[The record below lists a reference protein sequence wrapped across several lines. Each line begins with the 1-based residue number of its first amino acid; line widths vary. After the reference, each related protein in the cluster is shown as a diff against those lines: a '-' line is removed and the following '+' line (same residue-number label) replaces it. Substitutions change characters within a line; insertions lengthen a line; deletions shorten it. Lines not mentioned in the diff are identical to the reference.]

1 MATTDSVQPRETP
14 SDQAG
19 LKDCQWFVM
28 SPRTSLESS
37 ASRPRC
43 ETAEEEQDENAVPN
57 TAPDRLATKGAFA
70 ATKTK
75 MLGARIGQAS
85 PNSGRHSARQQ
96 PLSARQQP
104 LSARR
109 EQQVLPCMR
118 QPGQS
123 TSPRTSRK
131 SLGETSRSPGRMMR
145 GTPSRSTLATPEAS
159 EAGDESGYQPSFAS
173 MSMYSESQYSCT
185 SRLDQLSRRSFSRRH
200 LSSEELLQQ
209 EVEDK
214 KRDLAKM
221 RKQNNINCHKA
232 RQPDVNFGTLGKMT
246 TKVTMPKE
254 FTLSANTPRL
264 KESRSQSDNEDS
276 VSSAPSARRSSHG
289 KAKGMTRSSSAGT
302 APGLSSTKKWA
313 PQLTVPQGPTCAD
326 PEQVKLRRSL
336 SCPPEDME
344 ADEQSVGTCLSARS
358 TGTCFSARSTRTSTG
373 PSHRPSTPERSSQ
386 GVPSNVA
393 AVAERRRSRSEQ
405 QATQSVRPATPER
418 CAQAAR
424 PATPDRSAQPVR
436 RSTPERSSR
445 PVRRATPEHGSE
457 AATQSTAGS
466 AKGNRSEEKARAE
479 RARQQAMLKNQEQ
492 AAKRNEHCIFRK
504 SQAASSQVEDADAPP
519 SARAAP
525 TSARTTPLRE
535 RLNHSSSG
543 SIGTG
548 AETGKAVKRRPSFG
562 STARRPCC

>member
-1 MATTDSVQPRETP
+1 MATIDSVQPTETT

-37 ASRPRC
+37 TSRPQC
-43 ETAEEEQDENAVPN
+43 EAVEEEQDENAVPN
-57 TAPDRLATKGAFA
+57 TAPDRSAVKGAFA
-70 ATKTK
+70 APKTKT
-75 MLGARIGQAS
+75 LGARVGQAS
-85 PNSGRHSARQQ
+85 PNSGRHSG
-96 PLSARQQP
+96 RQQP

-109 EQQVLPCMR
+109 EQQALPCMR

-131 SLGETSRSPGRMMR
+131 SLGETSRSPGRMLR
-145 GTPSRSTLATPEAS
+145 GTPSRSTQATPEPS
-159 EAGDESGYQPSFAS
+159 VVGDESGYEPSFAS
-173 MSMYSESQYSCT
+173 MSMYSEMSQHSCS
-185 SRLDQLSRRSFSRRH
+185 SRLTQLSRRSFSHRH
-200 LSSEELLQQ
+200 LSSAEMLQQ

-214 KRDLAKM
+214 KRDLAKL
-221 RKQNNINCHKA
+221 RKQNDINCRKA

-254 FTLSANTPRL
+254 FHLSAPMTPRL

-276 VSSAPSARRSSHG
+276 VSTPRSARRLSHG
-289 KAKGMTRSSSAGT
+289 KAKGMSRSSSAGT
-302 APGLSSTKKWA
+302 AAGLSSTTKWA
-313 PQLTVPQGPTCAD
+313 PQLTVPRGPICAD
-326 PEQVKLRRSL
+326 PEQVKLRRSV
-336 SCPPEDME
+336 SCPPEDFE
-344 ADEQSVGTCLSARS
+344 TADEQSVGTCLSARS
-358 TGTCFSARSTRTSTG
+358 TNTCLSARGSRTSAD
-373 PSHRPSTPERSSQ
+373 PPQRPSTPERASQ
-386 GVPSNVA
+386 GVPSKA
-393 AVAERRRSRSEQ
+393 AAAAERRRSRSEQ
-405 QATQSVRPATPER
+405 QATPSVRPATPER
-418 CAQAAR
+418 RVQAAR

-436 RSTPERSSR
+436 RPTPERSSQ
-445 PVRRATPEHGSE
+445 PVRRSTPERRSE
-457 AATQSTAGS
+457 AAAQSTAAS
-466 AKGNRSEEKARAE
+466 AKDNTSEARAE
-479 RARQQAMLKNQEQ
+479 RARQQAMLRNQEQ
-492 AAKRNEHCIFRK
+492 AAKRNQHCIFRK

-548 AETGKAVKRRPSFG
+548 AETDKAVKRRPSFG